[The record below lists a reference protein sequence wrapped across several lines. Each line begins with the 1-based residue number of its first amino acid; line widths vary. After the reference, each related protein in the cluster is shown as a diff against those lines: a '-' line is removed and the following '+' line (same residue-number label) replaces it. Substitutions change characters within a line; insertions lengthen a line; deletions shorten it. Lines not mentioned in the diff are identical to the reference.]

1 MVLVI
6 GCFLYYYIATL
17 LISNMQAQ
25 KKKRTMSDAQ
35 IDEAARLFSILAES
49 SRLKLLRALMSGS
62 LTVTE
67 LVEETGMKQGNV
79 SKHLGVLLD
88 ARFVA
93 KERDGN
99 FARYSIADP
108 NLFTLCE
115 LMCGRIEQEARLRF
129 TELSGT

>member
-1 MVLVI
+1 MR
-6 GCFLYYYIATL
+6 A
-17 LISNMQAQ
+17 
-25 KKKRTMSDAQ
+25 KKKKTMSDAQ
-35 IDEAARLFSILAES
+35 IEEASRLFAILSEP
-49 SRLKLLRALMSGS
+49 SRLKLLRALMSEAM
-62 LTVTE
+62 TVSQLMAATS
-67 LVEETGMKQGNV
+67 MKQGNV

-93 KERDGN
+93 KEKEGN